1 MPDDPDA
8 QHMVIAGLMSGV
20 WLRKGTWTG
29 VAVAVFAAGVV
40 VVRVV
45 PGEPRTALAEP
56 PTHEVVSRAADSEIE
71 VSPSL
76 ASQRDGTLAV
86 AWIATAGGRDGVG
99 RYVGARVSEPGAGKL
114 GALLRL
120 RGDLPVSDVTVVP
133 VGDAFAVVWR
143 GGDNV
148 YSARIARGE
157 TAGEPKKIATGTS
170 PSTRVR
176 AAVAPNGNV
185 VVAISSNDKL
195 RFATSRD
202 ATAFVLR
209 DAGDAIG
216 DHPLA
221 ACADNHIALAA
232 WVDESRGVH
241 AERLP
246 LDPEGPATRINV
258 SNVGEHAAIAAPS
271 CFIADEEAFVVYGVT
286 DKAQADDAE
295 NALASSLVFAHS
307 KDAGHNFL
315 IHTPYRPPTRMM
327 LPTLLHDASSFT
339 LLGVMGS
346 GLGDAHA
353 SASVILLG
361 ADGRMQNG
369 LTQTIIAPVTMNVAR
384 DAAGYM
390 GESLGLATVPVAGQ
404 TTTWTAVVDNQA
416 GESHVALVAM
426 SR

>member
-1 MPDDPDA
+1 
-8 QHMVIAGLMSGV
+8 MSGV
-20 WLRKGTWTG
+20 WLRKGTWAS
-29 VAVAVFAAGVV
+29 VAIATFAAGAA
-40 VVRVV
+40 VVRAF
-45 PGEPRTALAEP
+45 PGEPRAVLAEP
-56 PTHEVVSRAADSEIE
+56 PTHEIVSRAADSEIE

-76 ASQRDGTLAV
+76 ASQRDGTLAL

-99 RYVGARVSEPGAGKL
+99 RYVGARVSAAGLVPASGGPGAAKL
-114 GALLRL
+114 GPLLRL
-120 RGDLPVSDVTVVP
+120 RGDLPASDVTVIP

-143 GGDNV
+143 GGENV

-157 TAGEPKKIATGTS
+157 TAGEPKKIASGTA
-170 PSTRVR
+170 VH
-176 AAVAPNGNV
+176 AAVSPNGNV
-185 VVAISSNDKL
+185 VVAIASHDKL
-195 RFATSRD
+195 MFATSRD

-216 DHPLA
+216 DHPLTV
-221 ACADNHIALAA
+221 CADDRLALAA
-232 WVDESRGVH
+232 WVDDARGIH
-241 AERLP
+241 AARLP
-246 LDPEGPATRINV
+246 LDRDAHEEGGAATRVNV
-258 SNVGEHAAIAAPS
+258 SNVGEHAAIALPS
-271 CFIADEEAFVVYGVT
+271 CFVAAEEAFVVYGVT

-307 KDAGHNFL
+307 KDSANNFL

-327 LPTLLHDASSFT
+327 NPTLIHDASSFT

-346 GLGDAHA
+346 GLGDVHA
-353 SASVILLG
+353 SAAVILLG

-390 GESLGLATVPVAGQ
+390 GESLGLATTGG
-404 TTTWTAVVDNQA
+404 TTWTAVVDNQA